1 MEFVLKWTGVTPKTV
16 PLKYLCFSP
25 GCEALLHRDCFH
37 QGRMTSSPNHTV
49 HTVDKPYCEW
59 RVEFGYKTELQGSV
73 LSAFCATIMVCWVFS
88 VFFFFCKDHLLKRMF
103 KPFSLLS
110 GPPVHLPDCP
120 IPFAPGFQSD
130 SMMCSSNLCKR
141 LHFLT
146 CK

>member
-88 VFFFFCKDHLLKRMF
+88 VFFFLQRSFTEENVQALL
-103 KPFSLLS
+103 
-110 GPPVHLPDCP
+110 PPIWTPCP
-120 IPFAPGFQSD
+120 PA
-130 SMMCSSNLCKR
+130 
-141 LHFLT
+141 
-146 CK
+146 